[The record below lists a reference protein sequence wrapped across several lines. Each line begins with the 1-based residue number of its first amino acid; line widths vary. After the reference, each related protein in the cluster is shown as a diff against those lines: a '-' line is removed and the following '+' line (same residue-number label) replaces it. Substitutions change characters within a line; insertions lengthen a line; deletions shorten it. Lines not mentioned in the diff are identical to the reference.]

1 VSEGELRRPPLL
13 WEQRLQA
20 LIPNVGVQG
29 ASDSVV
35 INDPAPGPG
44 GPSEEPAEPPV
55 LDEDPSTPRDPAA
68 PTVTGGIG
76 GLVVFWSGTDDDNLA
91 YPPGVYV
98 EVHVSTTSGFTPS
111 SATLVGTILGA
122 GRLDVTGLTSGTTY
136 YVRLVTVLLDG
147 TKLDPTAQVSA
158 VAGFVLAGNI
168 GTGEIGVGLIN
179 FDATEIGGIQQFV
192 GTATPAVTGSGTA
205 QRPVD
210 GSTWINTGNGSY
222 YTLAGGSWI
231 QRQWGGTAIA
241 AGAISALQIATG
253 AITAES
259 AIIAAAA
266 IGSAQIQD
274 ANITDAKIVSLT
286 ANKLTAGTIDASQ
299 ITVTNLNASNI
310 TSGTIT
316 GRTFQTS
323 TSGSRI
329 VITDGTAS
337 TPDTLQFYGGN
348 TLIASLAAVNSVR
361 DYLLC
366 TNNLDVVGTVTSDR
380 MEAGQFVGEA
390 DLIVGNLYRPTTTTT
405 APIFRLRSDV
415 TTAGQDK
422 FEVQADGDVLSRTNS
437 YAGFSDARYK
447 ENIRAARRYLEDL
460 RQVEVVKFNWIDDPE
475 THLGVTAQQV
485 QNIFPGLVDETDDG
499 TLYVKT
505 SVFIPM
511 LITAVQELADKVDAL
526 TARIEALED

>member
-1 VSEGELRRPPLL
+1 MSGVLRRPPQL
-13 WEQRLQA
+13 WEQRLQR
-20 LIPNVGVQG
+20 LIPSIGVQG
-29 ASDSVV
+29 AADSVV
-35 INDPAPGPG
+35 VNDAAPGPG
-44 GPSEEPAEPPV
+44 GPGEEPADPPV
-55 LDEDPSTPRDPAA
+55 LDEDPSTPRAPGA
-68 PTVTGGIG
+68 PTVAGGIG
-76 GLVVFWSGTDDDNLA
+76 GLVVFWSGTDNGNLA
-91 YPPGVYV
+91 YPPGVYA
-98 EVHVSTTSGFTPS
+98 EVHVSTASGFTPS
-111 SATLVGTILGA
+111 SATLAGRITGA

-136 YVRLVTVLLDG
+136 YVRLVVVLLDG

-158 VAGFVLAGNI
+158 TAGFVLSGNI

-179 FDATEIGGIQQFV
+179 FDATSIGGIQQFV

-222 YTLAGGSWI
+222 YTLSGGSWV

-274 ANITDAKIVSLT
+274 ASITDAKIVSLN
-286 ANKLTAGTIDASQ
+286 ANKISAGTISGNF
-299 ITVTNLNASNI
+299 ISG
-310 TSGTIT
+310 GTIT
-316 GRTFQTS
+316 GTTIQSAGSGRRVRIGAVGDTTS
-323 TSGSRI
+323 IEFLNSTNGS
-329 VITDGTAS
+329 
-337 TPDTLQFYGGN
+337 
-348 TLIASLAAVNSVR
+348 ASLGVGVDDTNVYFSTGISGGKFVCVPNADFEGSVSA
-361 DYLLC
+361 DQY
-366 TNNLDVVGTVTSDR
+366 TAQANLIMANFYRETATADDV
-380 MEAGQFVGEA
+380 
-390 DLIVGNLYRPTTTTT
+390 
-405 APIFRLRSDV
+405 IFRLRSNV
-415 TTAGQDK
+415 TTTAQAK
-422 FEVQADGDVLSRTNS
+422 FEVLSDGDVLSRTNS

-447 ENIRAARRYLEDL
+447 ENIRAARQYLEDL

-485 QNIFPGLVDETDDG
+485 QEIFPAMVGEDSQG

-511 LITAVQELADKVDAL
+511 LITAVQELADKVDDL
-526 TARIEALED
+526 TARIEALEG